1 MLFNQ
6 YETVA
11 WIIYTILLYI
21 QMLWMF
27 LYSEMARKTCDTFK
41 KKQQSQRDIWMT
53 VSFCRKMSLVLNDCE
68 TSI

>member
-11 WIIYTILLYI
+11 WIIYTIFLYI

-27 LYSEMARKTCDTFK
+27 LYSEMARKTCDTFLK
-41 KKQQSQRDIWMT
+41 KTTKPERYLDDG
-53 VSFCRKMSLVLNDCE
+53 LVLPQNE
-68 TSI
+68 SGVE